1 MNSPERK
8 LFNDRHYSLQ
18 ALTSLVTANYIVFA
32 IGVQA
37 TVSCKGVHWFLW
49 VVLAGLALYNYYTIK
64 RNPDEFSEKKTQIIY
79 GVSILGMGVLYYLLG
94 VVALH
99 CNLVKPLVN

>member
-1 MNSPERK
+1 MKPPEIVFK
-8 LFNDRHYSLQ
+8 DRNYSQQ
-18 ALTSLVTANYIVFA
+18 ALVSLITANYIVFA

-37 TVSCKGVHWFLW
+37 CVSCAHVHWFLW
-49 VVLAGLALYNYYTIK
+49 VIVAGLALYNYYTIK
-64 RNPDEFSEKKTQIIY
+64 RNIDEFQERKTQIFY
-79 GVSILGMGVLYYLLG
+79 VASIGGMGILYYLLG